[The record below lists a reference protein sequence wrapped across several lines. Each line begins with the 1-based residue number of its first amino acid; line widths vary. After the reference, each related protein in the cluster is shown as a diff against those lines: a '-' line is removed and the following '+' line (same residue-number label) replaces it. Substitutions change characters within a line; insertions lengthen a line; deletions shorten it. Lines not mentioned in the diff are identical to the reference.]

1 MSYMLRSTALTNY
14 IETARSV
21 GLDPY
26 KELSE
31 AGISRYALLDP
42 EMKIPVDSV
51 VRLLEASAQAADID
65 DLGLRMAES
74 RQLSNMGPLAFAVRE
89 EPTLRR
95 ALESMVRYLHLQNE
109 ALMIR
114 IEETEGLVIIREE
127 IQAAGPRRQ
136 AIELAVG
143 VLYRTISLFL
153 GAGWRPRS
161 ICFMHEAPRSLAIYT
176 RVFGMPVQFN
186 QDFDGIVCRASDLEQ
201 SLPTYDP
208 AMAHQVRQYL
218 DTLLVQSGT
227 TMPDQVRKLI
237 FALLPAGVC
246 SLERI
251 AMHLGVDRRT
261 VHRRLAD
268 YGETYSSVLNA
279 VRTEMVTRYIANRER
294 PLSEVATLLGFSSS
308 STFSHWFGREF
319 GCSVS
324 KWRARGAKAAADA
337 RSL

>member
-21 GLDPY
+21 GVDPY
-26 KELSE
+26 KELAE

-51 VRLLEASAQAADID
+51 VRLLEKSAEEADVD

-74 RQLSNMGPLAFAVRE
+74 RQLSDLGPLAFAVRE
-89 EPTLRR
+89 EPTLRK

-114 IEETEGLVIIREE
+114 IEEAEGLVIISEE
-127 IQAAGPRRQ
+127 IQAAGARRQ

-143 VLYRTISLFL
+143 VLYRTLSLFL
-153 GAGWRPRS
+153 GATWRPRS
-161 ICFMHEAPRSLAIYT
+161 ICFMHAAPRSLAICT
-176 RVFGMPVQFN
+176 RVFGMPAQFS

-208 AMAHQVRQYL
+208 AMAKQVRQYL

-227 TMPDQVRKLI
+227 TMPDRVRKLV

-261 VHRRLAD
+261 VHRKLAD
-268 YGETYSSVLNA
+268 YGESYSSILNA
-279 VRTEMVTRYIANRER
+279 ARVDMVTRYIENRER
-294 PLSEVATLLGFSSS
+294 PLSEVATLLGFSAT
-308 STFSHWFGREF
+308 STFSHWFSREF

-324 KWRARGAKAAADA
+324 KWRARGTQP
-337 RSL
+337 SEESSS

>member
-14 IETARSV
+14 IETARSL

-26 KELSE
+26 KELAK

-42 EMKIPVDSV
+42 DMKLPVDSV
-51 VRLLEASAQAADID
+51 VRLLEASAEVADVD

-74 RQLSNMGPLAFAVRE
+74 RQLSDLGPLAFAVRE
-89 EPTLRR
+89 EPTLRK

-114 IEETEGLVIIREE
+114 IEEAEGLVIISEE
-127 IQAAGPRRQ
+127 IQAAGARRQ

-153 GAGWRPRS
+153 GATWRPRS
-161 ICFMHEAPRSLAIYT
+161 ICFMHAAPRSLAICI
-176 RVFGMPVQFN
+176 RVFGMPAQYS

-208 AMAHQVRQYL
+208 AMAQQVRQYL

-227 TMPDQVRKLI
+227 TMPDRVRKLI

-251 AMHLGVDRRT
+251 ALHLGVDRRT
-261 VHRRLAD
+261 VHRKLAD
-268 YGETYSSVLNA
+268 YGESYSSILNA
-279 VRTEMVTRYIANRER
+279 ARVDMVTRYIENRER
-294 PLSEVATLLGFSSS
+294 PLSEVATLLGFSAT
-308 STFSHWFGREF
+308 STFSHWFSRQF

-324 KWRARGAKAAADA
+324 RWRARGAQP
-337 RSL
+337 REESPS

>member
-1 MSYMLRSTALTNY
+1 
-14 IETARSV
+14 
-21 GLDPY
+21 
-26 KELSE
+26 
-31 AGISRYALLDP
+31 
-42 EMKIPVDSV
+42 
-51 VRLLEASAQAADID
+51 
-65 DLGLRMAES
+65 MAES

-89 EPTLRR
+89 EPTLRK

-114 IEETEGLVIIREE
+114 IEDAEGLVIISEE
-127 IQAAGPRRQ
+127 IQAAGARRQ

-153 GAGWRPRS
+153 GATWRPRS
-161 ICFMHEAPRSLAIYT
+161 ICFMHAAPRSLAICT
-176 RVFGMPVQFN
+176 RVFGMPAQFN

-218 DTLLVQSGT
+218 DTLLVQSDT
-227 TMPDQVRKLI
+227 TMPDRVRKLI

-261 VHRRLAD
+261 VHRKLSD
-268 YGETYSSVLNA
+268 YGESYSSILNA
-279 VRTEMVTRYIANRER
+279 ARVDMVTRYIENRER
-294 PLSEVATLLGFSSS
+294 PLSEVAALLGFSAT
-308 STFSHWFGREF
+308 STFSHWFSREF

-324 KWRARGAKAAADA
+324 RWRTRGAQP
-337 RSL
+337 SEESPS

>member
-1 MSYMLRSTALTNY
+1 MAYMLRSTALTNY

-26 KELSE
+26 KELAE

-42 EMKIPVDSV
+42 DMKIPVDSV
-51 VRLLEASAQAADID
+51 VRLLEVSAEAADVD

-74 RQLSNMGPLAFAVRE
+74 RQLSDLGPLAFAVRE
-89 EPTLRR
+89 EPTLRK

-114 IEETEGLVIIREE
+114 IEEAEGLVIISEE
-127 IQAAGPRRQ
+127 IQAAGTRRQ

-153 GAGWRPRS
+153 GATWRPRS
-161 ICFMHEAPRSLAIYT
+161 ICFMHTAPRSLAICA
-176 RVFGMPVQFN
+176 RVFGMPAQFN

-227 TMPDQVRKLI
+227 TMPDRVRKLVL
-237 FALLPAGVC
+237 ALLPAGVC

-261 VHRRLAD
+261 VHRKLAD
-268 YGETYSSVLNA
+268 YGESYSSILNA
-279 VRTEMVTRYIANRER
+279 VRVDMVTRHIENRER
-294 PLSEVATLLGFSSS
+294 PLSEVATLLGFSAS
-308 STFSHWFGREF
+308 STFSHWFSREF

-324 KWRARGAKAAADA
+324 RWRARGAQA
-337 RSL
+337 REESSS

>member
-1 MSYMLRSTALTNY
+1 MAYMLRSTALTNY
-14 IETARSV
+14 IEIARSV

-26 KELSE
+26 KELAE

-51 VRLLEASAQAADID
+51 VRLLEASAEAADID
-65 DLGLRMAES
+65 DLGLRMAET

-89 EPTLRR
+89 EPTLRK

-109 ALMIR
+109 ALLIR
-114 IEETEGLVIIREE
+114 IDEAEGLVIISEE
-127 IQAAGPRRQ
+127 IQAAGTRRQ

-153 GAGWRPRS
+153 GAAWRPRS
-161 ICFMHEAPRSLAIYT
+161 ICFMHAAPRNLAICT
-176 RVFGMPVQFN
+176 RVFGMPAQFN

-227 TMPDQVRKLI
+227 TMPDQVRKLV

-261 VHRRLAD
+261 VHRRLGD
-268 YGETYSSVLNA
+268 YGESYSSILNA
-279 VRTEMVTRYIANRER
+279 VRVDMVMRYIENRER
-294 PLSEVATLLGFSSS
+294 PLSDVATLLGFSSS

-324 KWRARGAKAAADA
+324 KWRAREAKAAEDL
-337 RSL
+337 SSS

>member
-26 KELSE
+26 SELAE

-51 VRLLEASAQAADID
+51 VRLLEASAEAADVD

-89 EPTLRR
+89 EPTLRK

-109 ALMIR
+109 ALVIR
-114 IEETEGLVIIREE
+114 IEEAEGLVIISEE
-127 IQAAGPRRQ
+127 IQAAGARRQ

-143 VLYRTISLFL
+143 VLYRTLSLFL
-153 GAGWRPRS
+153 GAAWRPRS
-161 ICFMHEAPRSLAIYT
+161 ICFMHAPPRSLAICT
-176 RVFGMPVQFN
+176 RVFGMPAQFN

-227 TMPDQVRKLI
+227 TMPDRVRKLVY
-237 FALLPAGVC
+237 ALLPAGVC

-261 VHRRLAD
+261 VHRKLTD
-268 YGETYSSVLNA
+268 YGESYSSILNA
-279 VRTEMVTRYIANRER
+279 ARVDMVARYIENRER

-308 STFSHWFGREF
+308 STFAHWFGREF

-324 KWRARGAKAAADA
+324 RWRARGAKPGEE
-337 RSL
+337 SSS